1 MIMKKLKHQLKRHSF
16 GMAIICILLVAVAV
30 FGGFSVFAQ
39 QRAEQSVTNY
49 QDRSQETLFKN
60 YIYSAK
66 TVKAVCDKYGL
77 DYDTV
82 TVDEVFAD
90 RDRLDYT
97 YAVAL
102 KLENGANPLLSN
114 GESTNIDS
122 LEVYL
127 NEVYAF
133 DGGREI
139 IEEACE
145 KYKISA
151 KDGKISDF
159 TIKQLIEIGKQ
170 AYETSP
176 HPH

>member
-1 MIMKKLKHQLKRHSF
+1 MKKLKHQLKRHSF
-16 GMAIICILLVAVAV
+16 GMAIICILLAAAAV

-39 QRAEQSVTNY
+39 QRAEQSVTNF

-60 YIYSAK
+60 YIYSAE
-66 TVKAVCDKYGL
+66 TVKTVCDKYDL

-97 YAVAL
+97 SAVAL
-102 KLENGANPLLSN
+102 KLENGKKSLLSD
-114 GESTNIDS
+114 GESTNIDT
-122 LEVYL
+122 LEIYL

-145 KYKISA
+145 KYKVSA
-151 KDGKISDF
+151 NNGKISDF
-159 TIKQLIEIGKQ
+159 TVKQLMEIEKQ